1 VTRRGLSRRHL
12 SRRAFLT
19 STVGGGAAVALG
31 SSAIAAGPFTS
42 SSAYAGSGEVLPEPV
57 YVPFAG
63 EHQPGIV
70 SPPPA
75 AGLMAAFDVA
85 AADRSELVD
94 AFRALSDET
103 EGLMTGRPYEDRDS
117 AYPPLHAGTLGDRPP
132 AADLSVIVGAGASL
146 FDGRF
151 GLADRKPRELVQMPF
166 FENDRLDPARSH
178 GDLLVTISAD
188 TPDVAIFALRQLMRQ
203 TRGAFT
209 LRWMTDGFNRR
220 SAPEPGRAPV
230 RNLMGFR
237 DGTANLDA
245 SDARLMRKHVWVSA
259 DDGEPDWAVGGSY
272 QAVRIIRMF
281 VEFWDRTPLAEQEAI
296 IGRHKESG
304 APFGGS
310 HETDVPRY
318 EGDAAGTTT
327 PLDAHIRLA
336 NPRTAETADSLILRR
351 GFSYS
356 RGFDGAGRLDQGLV
370 FVSFQRSLERGFV
383 AVQQRLDGEPLEEY
397 IKPEGGGFF
406 FALPGVARGSGFLG
420 QGLLS

>member
-1 VTRRGLSRRHL
+1 MTRRDLSRR
-12 SRRAFLT
+12 RFLT

-31 SSAIAAGPFTS
+31 SSAIIAGPLTS
-42 SSAYAGSGEVLPEPV
+42 RAFADSDDEVPEPV

-85 AADRSELVD
+85 AADRAELVE

-103 EGLMTGRPYEDRDS
+103 EGLMTGRPYDERDRS
-117 AYPPLHAGTLGDRPP
+117 YPPLHAGTLGERPP
-132 AADLSVIVGAGASL
+132 AADLSVIVGVGASL
-146 FDGRF
+146 FDDRF
-151 GLADRKPRELVQMPF
+151 GLSDRKPRELVQMPF
-166 FENDRLDPARSH
+166 FENDQLDPARSH
-178 GDLLVTISAD
+178 GDVLVTISAD
-188 TPDVAIFALRQLMRQ
+188 SPDVAIFALRQLMRR
-203 TRGAFT
+203 TRGALT

-245 SDARLMRKHVWVSA
+245 SSDRVMRKHVWVGA
-259 DDGEPDWAVGGSY
+259 HDDEPEWAIGGSY
-272 QAVRIIRMF
+272 QVVRIIRMF
-281 VEFWDRTPLAEQEAI
+281 VESWDRASLAEQEAI
-296 IGRHKESG
+296 FGRQKESG
-304 APFGGS
+304 APLDGT
-310 HETDVPRY
+310 HETDVPDY
-318 EGDAAGTTT
+318 GHDGAGAFT

-336 NPRTAETADSLILRR
+336 NPRTPETDDSLILRR

-383 AVQQRLDGEPLEEY
+383 AVQHRLDGEPLEEY
-397 IKPEGGGFF
+397 IRPEGGGYF
-406 FALPGVARGSGFLG
+406 FALPGVRRDGGYLG
-420 QGLLS
+420 QELLT